1 MRRLFLLTLTVCM
14 LLMAAVAHAAQ
25 ITDVKWGVDK
35 SNVLRLVVD
44 ITDTAGYAVELE
56 GSKLK
61 LTVNAKV
68 AGQVPKLKK
77 IKSTLA
83 DELRVVD
90 GGSFT
95 EVHLPLNQQ
104 INGSDYRAFV
114 LKKDPQTGRPFRV
127 VLDVTAA
134 KTTAVVNNSATKST
148 VATNKPVS
156 STAAAAGST
165 TAVAGTT
172 NKPVA
177 NSSPVVGN
185 KPVVGSRPVKG
196 PAAEANQ
203 PVVTKPSSTAPVVST
218 QKPTV
223 NQGNVSKATVPA
235 TVSTKTPSVSTGKT
249 PGTSTEPKVIKIGP
263 SSKSDSKSTAKS
275 GKNTA
280 AKEEEPLAIK
290 AKTKFRTGG
299 GIKGKIITLDP
310 GHGGS
315 DPGAIGASGLK
326 EKQITLE
333 ISMRV
338 KELLEKAG
346 AKVYMTRTT
355 DVDVYGPN
363 ASDRAELQAR
373 VNVAEKHNSDLF
385 LSLHINS
392 SVNKSVGGFSSYYYP
407 KTDNDLKIAKA
418 IQDKFA
424 KNFGVDNLGV
434 RQANFYVV
442 KRCSM
447 PATLLEMCFI
457 SNPKEEKLMKGK
469 WFQKKT
475 ARLIVEGVENYFA

>member
-1 MRRLFLLTLTVCM
+1 MRKIFLLALLMCM
-14 LLMAAVAHAAQ
+14 LLLTAVAEAAQ

-44 ITDTAGYAVELE
+44 ITDSAGYDVKLE
-56 GSKLK
+56 GAKLK
-61 LTVNAKV
+61 LTVNAKA
-68 AGQVPKLKK
+68 AGQIPKMKK

-90 GGSFT
+90 GSSYT

-104 INGSDYRAFV
+104 INAGDYKAFV
-114 LKKDPQTGRPFRV
+114 LKQDAKTGRPFRV
-127 VLDVTAA
+127 VLDVWAA
-134 KTTAVVNNSATKST
+134 KTAATNNSAAAAST
-148 VATNKPVS
+148 GAAASKPVVS
-156 STAAAAGST
+156 S
-165 TAVAGTT
+165 
-172 NKPVA
+172 
-177 NSSPVVGN
+177 
-185 KPVVGSRPVKG
+185 KPVVGSRPVKS
-196 PAAEANQ
+196 AASENYQ
-203 PVVTKPSSTAPVVST
+203 PISKPVNEVKTPVVST
-218 QKPTV
+218 QRPTS
-223 NQGNVSKATVPA
+223 NTQ
-235 TVSTKTPSVSTGKT
+235 VSTAQKPAAEVKAPVASAQKPAATKASG
-249 PGTSTEPKVIKIGP
+249 PKVIVIPKNNGDNNKAT
-263 SSKSDSKSTAKS
+263 SQKGGKVTTKSDKV
-275 GKNTA
+275 
-280 AKEEEPLAIK
+280 ELPLAIK
-290 AKTKFRTGG
+290 AKSKFRTGG
-299 GIKGKIITLDP
+299 GIKDKIITLDP

-338 KELLEKAG
+338 KELLEKEG
-346 AKVYMTRTT
+346 AKVFMTRTT
-355 DVDVYGPN
+355 DKDVYAPN

-373 VNVAEKHNSDLF
+373 VNVAEKNNSDLF
-385 LSLHINS
+385 ISLHINS

-457 SNPKEEKLMKGK
+457 SNPKEEKLMKSK

-475 ARLIVEGVENYFA
+475 ARLIVEGVKNYFD

>member
-1 MRRLFLLTLTVCM
+1 MRKIFLLALLMCM
-14 LLMAAVAHAAQ
+14 LLLTAVAEAAQ

-35 SNVLRLVVD
+35 NNVLRLVVD
-44 ITDTAGYAVELE
+44 ITDAAGYDVKLE
-56 GSKLK
+56 GAKLK
-61 LTVNAKV
+61 LTVNAKA
-68 AGQVPKLKK
+68 AGQIPKMKK

-90 GGSFT
+90 GGSYT

-104 INGSDYRAFV
+104 INAGDYKAFV
-114 LKKDPQTGRPFRV
+114 LKQDAKTGRPFRV
-127 VLDVTAA
+127 VLDVWAA
-134 KTTAVVNNSATKST
+134 KTAATNNSAAAAST
-148 VATNKPVS
+148 GAAASKPVVS
-156 STAAAAGST
+156 S
-165 TAVAGTT
+165 
-172 NKPVA
+172 
-177 NSSPVVGN
+177 
-185 KPVVGSRPVKG
+185 KPVVGSRPVKS
-196 PAAEANQ
+196 AASENYQ
-203 PVVTKPSSTAPVVST
+203 PISKPVNEVKTPVVST
-218 QKPTV
+218 QRPTSNAQVATTQKPAAEV
-223 NQGNVSKATVPA
+223 KAPVASAQKPA
-235 TVSTKTPSVSTGKT
+235 ATKASG
-249 PGTSTEPKVIKIGP
+249 PKVIVIPKNNGDNNKAT
-263 SSKSDSKSTAKS
+263 SQKGGKVTTKSD
-275 GKNTA
+275 
-280 AKEEEPLAIK
+280 KEELPLAIK
-290 AKTKFRTGG
+290 AKSKFRTGG
-299 GIKGKIITLDP
+299 GIKDKIITLDP

-338 KELLEKAG
+338 KELLEKEG

-355 DVDVYGPN
+355 DKDVYAPN

-407 KTDNDLKIAKA
+407 KTDNDLKIAKT

-457 SNPKEEKLMKGK
+457 SNPKEEKLMKSK

-475 ARLIVEGVENYFA
+475 ARLIVEGVKNYFD